1 MNKRGGKRM
10 NEIRDKLEDKIVTVL
25 AGMKFDLEI
34 KEDRVYLITDIT
46 ELADK
51 ILAIF
56 ELARK

>member
-1 MNKRGGKRM
+1 M

>member
-1 MNKRGGKRM
+1 VNKRGGKRM